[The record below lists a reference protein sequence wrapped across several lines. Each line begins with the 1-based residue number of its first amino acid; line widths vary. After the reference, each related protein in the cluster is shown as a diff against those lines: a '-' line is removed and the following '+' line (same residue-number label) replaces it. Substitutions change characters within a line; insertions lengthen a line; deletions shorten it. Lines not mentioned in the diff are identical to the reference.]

1 MGVADKMN
9 QPQLY
14 NRMIIIA
21 AMLVV
26 FSCALARAMFG

>member
-1 MGVADKMN
+1 MT

-26 FSCALARAMFG
+26 AAWALFVAMFGG